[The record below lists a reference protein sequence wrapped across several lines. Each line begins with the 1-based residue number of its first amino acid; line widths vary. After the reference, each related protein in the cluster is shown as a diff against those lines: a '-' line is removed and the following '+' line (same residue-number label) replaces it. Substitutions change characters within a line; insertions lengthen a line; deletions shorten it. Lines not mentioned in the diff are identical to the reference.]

1 MKTEITTNSEL
12 ICTVVT
18 IITGAIIRAIEKRR
32 LRKKGILNDV
42 KECKENK

>member
-1 MKTEITTNSEL
+1 MNQTIHNNSEL

-32 LRKKGILNDV
+32 LKKKGLLITKDLV
-42 KECKENK
+42 KVD

>member
-1 MKTEITTNSEL
+1 MNTTIHNNSEL

-32 LRKKGILNDV
+32 LKKKGMLITLDAKKVN
-42 KECKENK
+42 

>member
-1 MKTEITTNSEL
+1 MNETIHNNSEL

-32 LRKKGILNDV
+32 LKKKGLLINIDEI
-42 KECKENK
+42 KSN